1 MTLSPTDRLLVALDL
16 PSVAEA
22 ETLVALLGEHVTSY
36 KIGYQL
42 LPVGGYDLARRLHAR
57 GKRVFLDAKLYD
69 IGATVERGVRSI
81 AENGAAM
88 LTVHADPDTIKGAV
102 AGRGDGPALDILAV
116 TVLTSWNEA
125 TLRAH
130 GLGGDVESLV
140 LRRADLAAEHGA
152 DGVIASAEEA
162 RAIRARFGDR
172 LKIVTPGI
180 RPIGADH
187 DDQKRVTTPAMAI
200 HAGADALVVGR
211 PIVRADSPV
220 AAAVGIVNE
229 IAAVV
234 REDEN
239 KDVVREDGNEG

>member
-1 MTLSPTDRLLVALDL
+1 MTPTSLSPTDRLIVALDL
-16 PSVAEA
+16 PSLAEA
-22 ETLVALLGEHVTSY
+22 ETLVALLGEHATSF

-42 LPVGGYDLARRLHAR
+42 LPDGGYDLARRLHAR

-81 AENGAAM
+81 ARNGADM
-88 LTVHADPDTIKGAV
+88 LTVHADPDTIRGAV
-102 AGRGDGPALDILAV
+102 AGKGDAAGLDILAV
-116 TVLTSWNEA
+116 TVLTSWNEDS
-125 TLRAH
+125 LRAH
-130 GLGGDVESLV
+130 GIEGSVEDLV

-180 RPIGADH
+180 RPIGASA

-211 PIVRADSPV
+211 PVIQADSPV
-220 AAAVGIVNE
+220 AAVVGIVNE

-234 REDEN
+234 REDE
-239 KDVVREDGNEG
+239 